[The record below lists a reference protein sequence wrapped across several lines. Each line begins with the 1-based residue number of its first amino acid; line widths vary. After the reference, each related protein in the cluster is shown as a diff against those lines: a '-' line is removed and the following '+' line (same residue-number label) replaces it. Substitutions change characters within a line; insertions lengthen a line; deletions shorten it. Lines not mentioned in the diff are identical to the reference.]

1 MTAKHFLAKQIAL
14 ITMGAALLPVSVSAA
29 ESDADTWALEEIIVT
44 AQKRQEGLQDI
55 GQSVQAI
62 TAEGMDKAG
71 LTDISRLELIGAGIS
86 YGTYGNDAKIAIRG
100 TNSNNTY
107 GDNASVVGLFVDG
120 VYKPRASQ
128 QTRAFYD
135 VERLEV
141 LKGPQGTLYGRN
153 TFGGAINLH
162 TNRPDLEEQSGELEV
177 TAARF
182 GVVRTEGV
190 LNIPVSDTFALRV
203 AGLTERSDGWIE
215 NSAGKD
221 LGIDDNVSLRVS
233 ALWQPSE
240 NLEVLAR
247 VSSAEEK
254 GTFVGLF
261 STAGICRPVTA
272 NGLTDL
278 YGEFLDCQNPRNGAG
293 LSEVSYATQGFYDI
307 EYDYVENG
315 DLTEDNVTIEVNWDL
330 DGMAFKSISSYTD
343 FKMDAAG
350 DIDYSGQ
357 PFSRGSATD
366 YAESW
371 TQEFT
376 LVSTD
381 DGALQ
386 WTAGMYFSHDE
397 TQYGYYQYSH
407 TAHDNNRIQVPD
419 DNGVLHT
426 VQSGTPIVDTT
437 TVYGSRYAEELR
449 TETDVFGVFG
459 QVEYS
464 LTDEFRVIA
473 GLRYNSEDKEA
484 VGGSSNYSG
493 LPDFEKF
500 VTFVP
505 PSPTAPLAGSP
516 TDLYVFNYS
525 SGVDRVFPEKK
536 YTDTTWRFGLE
547 YDINEEM
554 MAYVSGSTGF
564 LSGAL
569 SHNGNIT
576 DPQESE
582 SWELGL
588 KSRFWD
594 DRLQVNLAA
603 YHTEYT
609 NLLTSI
615 QTEIPGGGVTTTSVN
630 GGDIEADGFEIE
642 LLVLPIEGMQIAFNA
657 AWVDAE
663 YGKFGS
669 SNPYQLQNGV
679 VNNFVNLAGERAP
692 FTPEFSFNLSAL
704 YDIELGD
711 YGVLTPSIQVA
722 YSDDYSNHGFNLPN
736 TPGGVQDSYS
746 KTDFRLTWISPEES
760 FAIEAFIEN
769 IEDEEVTARSTTGGN
784 DRLQTTP
791 LYPQNYGLK
800 LKYSF

>member
-1 MTAKHFLAKQIAL
+1 MMSKKLLAKQVATITAAAAILPSGAL
-14 ITMGAALLPVSVSAA
+14 ANTTD
-29 ESDADTWALEEIIVT
+29 DAGWGIEEVIVT

-71 LTDISRLELIGAGIS
+71 LNDISRLELIGAGIS
-86 YGTYGNDAKIAIRG
+86 FGTYGNDAKIAIRG

-162 TNRPDLEEQSGELEV
+162 TNRPDLDEQSGELEV

-190 LNIPVSDTFALRV
+190 MNIPVSDTFALRV
-203 AGLTERSDGWIE
+203 AGLTERSDGWIK
-215 NSAGKD
+215 NTAGKN
-221 LGIDDNVSLRVS
+221 LGIDDNVSLRLS
-233 ALWQPSE
+233 ALWKPTD

-261 STAGICRPVTA
+261 STAGNCRPVTA

-278 YGEFLDCQNPRNGAG
+278 YGTHLDCQNPRNGAG
-293 LSEVSYATQGFYDI
+293 LSQVSYATQGLYEI

-315 DLTEDNVTIEVNWDL
+315 DLTEDNVTVEVNWDL
-330 DGMAFKSISSYTD
+330 GDMAFKSVSSYTD

-366 YAESW
+366 YAESY

-386 WTAGMYFSHDE
+386 WTAGAYFSHDE

-419 DNGVLHT
+419 ANGILHT
-426 VQSGTPIVDTT
+426 VQSGTPIVDTS

-449 TETDVFGVFG
+449 TETDVIGIFG
-459 QVEYS
+459 QIEYAV
-464 LTDEFRVIA
+464 TDNFRTIA
-473 GLRYNSEDKEA
+473 GIRYNSEDKEA
-484 VGGSSNYSG
+484 VGGASDYTG

-505 PSPTAPLAGSP
+505 PSVDAPLAGSP

-525 SGVDRVFPEKK
+525 AGIDRVFPAKK
-536 YTDTTWRFGLE
+536 YTETTWRLGLE
-547 YDINEEM
+547 YDINESM
-554 MAYVSGSTGF
+554 MAYVSAATGF

-582 SWELGL
+582 AVEIGL

-603 YHTEYT
+603 YQTDYT

-630 GGDIEADGFEIE
+630 GGDIEANGFEVE
-642 LLVLPIEGMQIAFNA
+642 LLVLPIEGMQVAFNA

-679 VNNFVNLAGERAP
+679 VNNFVDLAGERAP

-704 YDIELGD
+704 YDINLGD
-711 YGVLTPSIQVA
+711 RGTLTPSIQVA
-722 YSDDYSNHGFNLPN
+722 YSDDYANHGFNLPN
-736 TPGGVQDSYS
+736 TPGGTQDSYS
-746 KTDFRLTWISPEES
+746 KTDIRLSWLSPEET
-760 FAIEAFIEN
+760 FVIEAFIEN
-769 IEDEEVTARSTTGGN
+769 IEDEEVSARSTTGGN

-791 LYPQNYGLK
+791 LYPQNYGMK
-800 LKYSF
+800 VKYNF